1 MPTNPKYKDDYLS
14 FTPGQEL
21 PRISEG
27 LDSVRAYQ
35 WEIHFLGLD
44 QFGVGEIQFPQ
55 DLTLAAKQ
63 VSQVGFTVED
73 IEVHRVND
81 RVFYPG
87 KPAPEELTVTFDNLF
102 ATKSGLNLWKWF
114 TQIYD
119 PLTGEMTKTL
129 DGGRNGQFKLKKV
142 DIIQLDNKLKPHT
155 TMELYGVYPKSWKSA
170 ELNYSTNE
178 FNTVEVTF
186 RYDFMQVSDYN
197 LA

>member
-1 MPTNPKYKDDYLS
+1 MATGKFYVDRAIDLTTGGHSLS
-14 FTPGQEL
+14 HEL
-21 PRISEG
+21 ESF
-27 LDSVRAYQ
+27 RAYG
-35 WEIHFLGLD
+35 WEIEIPKFP
-44 QFGVGEIQFPQ
+44 GVLAVIPGTSQER
-55 DLTLAAKQ
+55 LTLACKQ
-63 VSQVGFTVED
+63 RTQIGFTVED

-119 PLTGEMTKTL
+119 PLTGEMPKTL